1 MVFSA
6 RSMSSSWATA
16 APVERAWLAIS
27 ALTRRLTSFFT
38 DFFACATLT
47 TRAIL
52 PAPMATSSVTM
63 SSKLLT

>member
-1 MVFSA
+1 
-6 RSMSSSWATA
+6 MSSSWATA

-52 PAPMATSSVTM
+52 PAPMATNSVTM